1 MKNAL
6 FAHVNSTDLNALRG
20 LEGTEWVDLRRY
32 GSQLP
37 IADAGL
43 LAYARGMVEWHRR
56 NVRILFASLK

>member
-1 MKNAL
+1 MKHAL
-6 FAHVNSTDLNALRG
+6 FAFVNSTDLNALRG

-56 NVRILFASLK
+56 NVRKPLHP